1 MKSKPSQSHPR
12 KAGPQTLAIHAG
24 EPARHGV
31 NTGVGTSICR
41 SSTFTFSS
49 TQEMKEWAEGK
60 NSAYIYTRYGNP
72 TLSVAEGKI
81 AALESAEAAVVTAS
95 GMAAI
100 SSALLGALKQGEE
113 LISTS
118 QLYGGSYRL
127 MRDVFPD
134 MGITVRHVGTSLAG
148 IESLVTPRTK
158 VLYVETP
165 TNPTLR
171 LVNLEQALSF
181 AKKHKL
187 TSIIDNTFATPAL
200 QKPVA
205 LGFDMVVHSATKYMG
220 GHSDIIA
227 GAAAGSRR
235 WMDRVRHM
243 VIYLG
248 GSMDPGAAFLLIRG
262 MKTMGVRVERQCA
275 NAMAVAK
282 FLERHPRV
290 ARVHYPGLKSHP
302 DHALA
307 RKQMKAFGS
316 MLAFDLK
323 GGLPAARKFCD
334 RVQLFLLAASLG
346 GVESLVVLPIYSSH
360 YRMSA
365 KELQLAGVTPGT
377 VRVSVGLEDSGDLI
391 ADLKQAL
398 A

>member
-100 SSALLGALKQGEE
+100 SSALLGALKQGDE

-171 LVNLEQALSF
+171 LVNN
-181 AKKHKL
+181 
-187 TSIIDNTFATPAL
+187 SII
-200 QKPVA
+200 
-205 LGFDMVVHSATKYMG
+205 
-220 GHSDIIA
+220 I
-227 GAAAGSRR
+227 
-235 WMDRVRHM
+235 
-243 VIYLG
+243 
-248 GSMDPGAAFLLIRG
+248 
-262 MKTMGVRVERQCA
+262 
-275 NAMAVAK
+275 
-282 FLERHPRV
+282 
-290 ARVHYPGLKSHP
+290 
-302 DHALA
+302 
-307 RKQMKAFGS
+307 
-316 MLAFDLK
+316 
-323 GGLPAARKFCD
+323 
-334 RVQLFLLAASLG
+334 
-346 GVESLVVLPIYSSH
+346 
-360 YRMSA
+360 
-365 KELQLAGVTPGT
+365 
-377 VRVSVGLEDSGDLI
+377 
-391 ADLKQAL
+391 
-398 A
+398 